1 MPPTAR
7 ILVKESWYGHLRGKG
22 DHPSLLARRYRSHG
36 QGDELSHVEDRS
48 YTKQRSSSFAA
59 WRGLR
64 ALPLM
69 GAGAVSKHD
78 ALNTVTG
85 AASLRQRREG
95 GLGTA
100 AARGR

>member
-78 ALNTVTG
+78 AL
-85 AASLRQRREG
+85 LRVSPHPIRP
-95 GLGTA
+95 
-100 AARGR
+100 ARAVR